1 MHMRRMSAFF
11 RDSSAATS
19 IEYAMIAVGVAV
31 VIAGTVA
38 SLGSVV
44 KGNYLSV
51 DTALK

>member
-1 MHMRRMSAFF
+1 MRRARAFF

-31 VIAGTVA
+31 VIVATVA
-38 SLGSVV
+38 SLGSAV

-51 DTALK
+51 ATALK